1 MEFGP
6 HSLADSAWVALC
18 LVWCVSAFT
27 NKRTARTPP
36 IGSLV
41 LHACVLTLAFVI
53 LFSDLFRRGLLRWRF
68 VPDTPAAG
76 WLGAALT
83 VAGIAFAMWARFHI
97 GRNWSGF
104 VTLKEGH
111 ALVRTGPYA
120 IVRHPIYTGLLLA
133 VLGTAIVYRGVSGLI
148 AFALLGIE
156 WKRKSLLEER
166 LMIEQFGA
174 EYFEYRR
181 EVKGLVPF
189 VW

>member
-1 MEFGP
+1 MEFGS
-6 HSLADSAWVALC
+6 HAVANYAWMVLC
-18 LVWCVSAFT
+18 LVWFVSAFT

-36 IGSLV
+36 IGSPI
-41 LHACVLTLAFVI
+41 LHACMLVLAFGL
-53 LFSDLFRRGLLRWRF
+53 LFSDLFRRGFLRWHF
-68 VPDTPAAG
+68 VPDTGAAG
-76 WLGAALT
+76 WIGAALT
-83 VAGIAFAMWARFHI
+83 VAGIAFAIWARFHI

-111 ALVRTGPYA
+111 ALVRNGPYA

-133 VLGTAIVYRGVSGLI
+133 MLGTAIVHREIRGLI
-148 AFALLGIE
+148 GFALLLLE

-181 EVKGLVPF
+181 KVKGLVPY

>member
-1 MEFGP
+1 MQLDS
-6 HSLADSAWVALC
+6 HSLAHYAWVALC
-18 LVWCVSAFT
+18 LVWAVSAFT

-36 IGSLV
+36 TGALI
-41 LHACVLTLAFVI
+41 LHSSVLTFAFVM
-53 LFSDLFRRGLLRWRF
+53 LFSDLFRRGFLRSKF
-68 VPDTPAAG
+68 LPDTAAVG
-76 WLGAALT
+76 WIGAALT
-83 VAGIAFAMWARFHI
+83 VAGIAFAIWARFHI

-133 VLGTAIVYRGVSGLI
+133 ALGTAIVHRGVSGLI

-174 EYFEYRR
+174 RYFEYRR